1 MSDKEKLES
10 IKNGQDVELDGV
22 TVLQSTSFAKEQA
35 EEKKEEVA
43 PSGET
48 KETNNQVEESTDSKQ
63 ETNNEVNLEPDV
75 KITPDV
81 PSVEVPTEPA
91 VDSQSE
97 VDSAPAPDTTPFTI
111 NLDGLNLNNEVEAP
125 SAVTNE
131 PAPEVPTFEQPS
143 QSNDALKTS
152 GFMNSDASSEEF
164 DALLSRYISDSNGY
178 ENNQRNTLLPQNR
191 EESDKLVDT
200 IFETLPLKKAV
211 EEIKKRLGIEVD
223 IREKTLAHLLKVRNE
238 PLHRDVQQTND
249 KIIDVL
255 SAKGPLEDIFG
266 EKQEKFSNMGTPSS
280 YQTSN
285 DFNYPSDV
293 QESTYIPGQNAIKG
307 NFIYG
312 EANPENNNFEM

>member
-1 MSDKEKLES
+1 MSDKEKLEA
-10 IKNGQDVELDGV
+10 IKNGKDIDEESVV
-22 TVLQSTSFAKEQA
+22 VLQTTDFAKEKK
-35 EEKKEEVA
+35 EEVKEEVA
-43 PSGET
+43 PSTEEIEKT
-48 KETNNQVEESTDSKQ
+48 VEEQNKDVS
-63 ETNNEVNLEPDV
+63 VNLEPDV
-75 KITPDV
+75 KIGSDLPSIEVPAEPVITPQVEENVVPTPD
-81 PSVEVPTEPA
+81 A
-91 VDSQSE
+91 
-97 VDSAPAPDTTPFTI
+97 TPFSI
-111 NLDGLNLNNEVEAP
+111 NLDGLNLGNDQEK
-125 SAVTNE
+125 
-131 PAPEVPTFEQPS
+131 QPS
-143 QSNDALKTS
+143 LTNIPTPDTTSFDQPAQSNDVLKTT
-152 GFMNSDASSEEF
+152 GFINSDDSSEEF

-266 EKQEKFSNMGTPSS
+266 EKQEKFSSMEMPSS
-280 YQTSN
+280 YQSSN
-285 DFNYPSDV
+285 DFNYASDI
-293 QESTYIPGQNAIKG
+293 QDSNYIPGQNVIKG

-312 EANPENNNFEM
+312 ESNTENNNFKMGA